1 MATSCDE
8 HSKINLII
16 LKFILGLKTGLG
28 NRGDASHLAIALYN
42 ETLLGGFSDL
52 NWKIF
57 SLPARI
63 NKSNEQ
69 VRLIN
74 RLVNKWRGSGVQNR
88 NCHLQCVL
96 VAKLAIGRYSRKLE
110 VSNFMNLLKA

>member
-69 VRLIN
+69 VPDERSS
-74 RLVNKWRGSGVQNR
+74 NKQVGKQ
-88 NCHLQCVL
+88 
-96 VAKLAIGRYSRKLE
+96 VAGIRSPK
-110 VSNFMNLLKA
+110 